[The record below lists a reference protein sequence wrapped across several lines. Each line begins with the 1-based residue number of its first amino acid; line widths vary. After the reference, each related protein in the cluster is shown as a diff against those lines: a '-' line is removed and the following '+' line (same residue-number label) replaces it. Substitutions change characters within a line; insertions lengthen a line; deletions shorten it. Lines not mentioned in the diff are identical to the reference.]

1 MMASRYLEVG
11 DHVKVKLRTS
21 KNFGRFG
28 IVEDVNGYAVIV
40 AIYEN
45 AYNRVIVDRFAMRMS
60 HLLLAN
66 LPEERVDY
74 NNSFPNSVVDT
85 EEECE
90 YADWTHDDL
99 VERIKQLERVIEQH
113 EEPFLNKACKH

>member
-1 MMASRYLEVG
+1 MAARYLQVG

-28 IVEDVNGYAVIV
+28 IVEDVNGYSVIV

-45 AYNRVIVDRFAMRMS
+45 AYSRVIVDRFAMSMS

-66 LPEERVDY
+66 LPEQRVDY
-74 NNSFPNSVVDT
+74 NNSFLDSVVDNN
-85 EEECE
+85 EKCKYDNWDRE
-90 YADWTHDDL
+90 DL
-99 VERIKQLERVIEQH
+99 IARINLLEDRHGEGGTYYEH
-113 EEPFLNKACKH
+113 S

>member
-1 MMASRYLEVG
+1 MAVRYLEVG

-45 AYNRVIVDRFAMRMS
+45 AYNRVIVDRFAMSMS

-66 LPEERVDY
+66 LPEQRVDY
-74 NNSFPNSVVDT
+74 NNSFLNSVVDT

-90 YADWTHDDL
+90 YDGWTHEDL
-99 VERIKQLERVIEQH
+99 VERIKQLESQLNEIEG
-113 EEPFLNKACKH
+113 NS

>member
-1 MMASRYLEVG
+1 MAIRYLEVG

-21 KNFGRFG
+21 NNFGRFG
-28 IVEDVNGYAVIV
+28 IVEDVNGYSVIV

-45 AYNRVIVDRFAMRMS
+45 AYNRVIVDRFAMSMS

-74 NNSFPNSVVDT
+74 NNSFLNSVVDT

-90 YADWTHDDL
+90 YDGWTHEDL
-99 VERIKQLERVIEQH
+99 VERIKQLESQLDEIEG
-113 EEPFLNKACKH
+113 NS